1 MSTPTEFTTG
11 QIAERF
17 GSPRYRI
24 EYVITSRRIKPV
36 RRLGIIRLFD
46 HTAIIQIKAAL
57 REIRQLRKVRKQR
70 ARRNA
75 EQELAKV

>member
-24 EYVITSRRIKPV
+24 EYIINSRRIEPV
-36 RRLGIIRLFD
+36 RRLGITRLFD
-46 HTAIIQIKAAL
+46 HTAITQIEAAL
-57 REIRQLRKVRKQR
+57 REIR
-70 ARRNA
+70 ARRDRGNA
-75 EQELAKV
+75 ECEVVSA